1 MLIFLLL
8 YAIYTMISHSKHQEE
23 KSLLIKQWWA
33 NGKEKKWKKNYQF
46 KICKNHI
53 FLLFHINSK
62 HFSFRS
68 TPSVWAHINF
78 LRLIFNSFRCVL
90 FHILVLSQYATA
102 VTKYKKYFKTNN
114 RMHCNKTPENC
125 SYVLYNLVLIC

>member
-1 MLIFLLL
+1 MQSILWFHIQN
-8 YAIYTMISHSKHQEE
+8 IKKKSHFWLNNDEQMERK
-23 KSLLIKQWWA
+23 
-33 NGKEKKWKKNYQF
+33 KKWKKNYQF